1 MNFAR
6 LLAAL
11 FVIQAVLLSGLLL
24 IETNVVSVDLSLK
37 SGLEITLGIVF
48 LIVDLILVL
57 IIGTEPELR
66 LEGMYFL
73 GFFLFQAI
81 VIIMLFFYAQSTMLA
96 LILVGLLILTVLNI
110 VLLMLSPPTT
120 SEGFFDYIRSFFIQ
134 KERQDRRDRMEHRN
148 MDQKLESA
156 VEKVQESVDE
166 LKQAPQDEEKIRI
179 VSINGK
185 NFHRMNC
192 LALTKVSKEDRKV
205 FEEEKLAIEA
215 GYKPCKI
222 CLPTEK

>member
-1 MNFAR
+1 MNFGR

-11 FVIQAVLLSGLLL
+11 FVVQAVVLSGLLL
-24 IETNVVSVDLSLK
+24 IETNVVGIDSSLK
-37 SGLEITLGIVF
+37 SGLEITLGIIF

-57 IIGTEPELR
+57 VIGTEPEIR
-66 LEGMYFL
+66 IEGMYFL

-110 VLLMLSPPTT
+110 VLLMLSPVTA
-120 SEGFFDYIRSFFIQ
+120 SEGFFDYMRSFFVQ
-134 KERQDRRDRMEHRN
+134 KEREDRIEHRN
-148 MDQKLESA
+148 MEQKLERA
-156 VEKVQESVDE
+156 VEEVKESVDE
-166 LKQAPQDEEKIRI
+166 LKQLPQDEEKIRI

-185 NFHRMNC
+185 SFHRMNC
-192 LALTKVSKEDRKV
+192 LALTKVAKEDRKV
-205 FEEEKLAIEA
+205 FDEEKFAIEA